1 MEANR
6 VLAGRLIAQAY
17 KKYKDTLRIDRI
29 DPRCLFY
36 LWDII
41 RFRVKATEAVWV
53 LNGQLIFRGI
63 PAWEDLERALDKAV
77 ADNACDIKE

>member
-1 MEANR
+1 M
-6 VLAGRLIAQAY
+6 LAGRLIAQAY
-17 KKYKDTLRIDRI
+17 RKYKDTVRIDRI

-53 LNGQLIFRGI
+53 LDGELLFRGI
-63 PAWEDLERALDKAV
+63 PAWEDLERALDRAV
-77 ADNACDIKE
+77 AGHSCGVKE

>member
-63 PAWEDLERALDKAV
+63 PAWEDLERVLDVAV
-77 ADNACDIKE
+77 AGHSSHVKK